1 MRKLI
6 NSSNIFRAGLIAVF
20 IFSIYFLSSCE
31 KEVHIDLSSGPPSIV
46 VEGQIENGQWPYVI
60 LTHSIG
66 FFSKIDLS
74 TFQNS
79 FVHDAKITVSDG
91 TTSIVLREYSVD
103 TSGGNTLY
111 VYTIDSADKT
121 ALNFKGVVNKFYSLK
136 IETGGQTYTSLTK
149 IPAPIPLDSLTAKA
163 PPTIDTSYPNE
174 MQLFIHFKDP
184 DTPGNYA
191 RYFTNKNH
199 EGYFDGDAYSDEIAN
214 GVYENLRIRPGYNPV
229 NPDSTALNI
238 FNKGDTVSV
247 KWASIDAGV
256 YTFFNTL
263 AFSRNAIGNP
273 FATPINAKSNVSN
286 GALGYW
292 AGYGSSIATIVIP
305 K

>member
-1 MRKLI
+1 MHKRFL
-6 NSSNIFRAGLIAVF
+6 SSNILQIGIIAAF
-20 IFSIYFLSSCE
+20 IFIISLFSSCE
-31 KEVHIDLSSGPPSIV
+31 KEVHITLDSGPPTLV

-60 LTHSIG
+60 LSNSIG

-79 FVHDAKITVSDG
+79 FVHGAKITVADG

-103 TSGGNTLY
+103 TSGGNKLY

-121 ALNFKGVVNKFYSLK
+121 SFNFKGEINKFYSLK
-136 IETGGQTYTSLTK
+136 IEYNGQTYTSLTK
-149 IPAPIPLDSLTAKA
+149 IPAPITIDSLTAK
-163 PPTIDTSYPNE
+163 PPTVIDTKYPDE
-174 MQLFIHFKDP
+174 MQVFIHFKDP
-184 DTPGNYA
+184 DTTGNFA

-199 EGYFDGDAYSDEIAN
+199 EGYFQGDAFSDVIAN
-214 GVYENLRIRPGYNPV
+214 GVYENLRIRPGYNPI
-229 NPDSTALNI
+229 NPDSTALNN
-238 FNKGDTVSV
+238 FYKGDTISV
-247 KWASIDAGV
+247 KWSSIDNGV
-256 YTFFNTL
+256 YTFLNTL
-263 AFSRNAIGNP
+263 AFARNAIGNP

-292 AGYGSSIATIVIP
+292 AGYGSSISTIIIP